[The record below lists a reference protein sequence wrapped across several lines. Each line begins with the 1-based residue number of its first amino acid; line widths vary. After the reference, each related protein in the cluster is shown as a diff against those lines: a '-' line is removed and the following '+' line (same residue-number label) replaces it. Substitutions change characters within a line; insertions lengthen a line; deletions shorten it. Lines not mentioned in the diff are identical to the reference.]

1 MTMKPSPELN
11 PSRRQL
17 LLALAGGTALSACGE
32 GGSDEALSEQPNSHP
47 LGIGAGGTG
56 IVRSSF
62 LSAAINA
69 VGPINVGGVQLATG
83 GALLTDGDGL
93 SLREN
98 EIEPGMTARVR
109 AGQIIT
115 VAGRN
120 LALAKSLVVDTQL
133 RGEATWLDAQTAI
146 ILGQRVKLP
155 PSTPGLSG
163 IGAGGTGRN
172 LRVWGQ
178 LDLARSQVV
187 ASRVA
192 LARPGDTDMLRGLLS
207 GIDRAA
213 GTLQVGS
220 LRAYAADATL
230 LPAGLELGSL
240 VRLVVGAAR
249 ADGSLALLALR
260 EDAVRPPEG
269 SRVEL
274 EGRVTQFS
282 SAQRFALDGVAVD
295 ASQAVFEGLA
305 NLAVGAEASVSGR
318 MSGGLL
324 VAREVH
330 AQAAEQLEFKGRI
343 DALDVLSQ
351 TISVGGMLLHWSSA
365 TRFVSSSAKDLRVGR
380 QLAGLA
386 RWVPGQAALE
396 ASRLSVEK

>member
-1 MTMKPSPELN
+1 MKPSPELN
-11 PSRRQL
+11 PSRRHL
-17 LLALAGGTALSACGE
+17 LLALAGGAALSACGG
-32 GGSDEALSEQPNSHP
+32 GGSDEALIEQPTSHP

-56 IVRSSF
+56 IVRGSF
-62 LSAAINA
+62 LSAAVNA

-83 GALLTDGDGL
+83 GALLSDGDGQ

-115 VAGRN
+115 VAGRK
-120 LALAKSLVVDTQL
+120 LALAQSLVVDTQL
-133 RGEATWLDAQTAI
+133 RGVPTWLDAQTAI

-155 PSTPGLSG
+155 PSIPGLSG

-178 LDLARSQVV
+178 LDLARSEVV

-213 GTLQVGS
+213 GTVQVGS
-220 LRAYAADATL
+220 LQAYAADAAL
-230 LPAGLELGSL
+230 LPAGLELGAV

-249 ADGSLALLALR
+249 TDGSLALLALR
-260 EDAVRPPEG
+260 EDAVHPPEG

-274 EGRVTQFS
+274 AGRVTQFS

-295 ASQAVFEGLA
+295 ASQALFEGLA
-305 NLAVGAEASVSGR
+305 NLAAGAEASVSGR
-318 MSGGLL
+318 MIGGVL
-324 VAREVH
+324 VASEVH
-330 AQAAEQLEFKGRI
+330 AQAAEPLEFSGRI
-343 DALDVLSQ
+343 DALDVLRQ

>member
-1 MTMKPSPELN
+1 MKPSPELN

-17 LLALAGGTALSACGE
+17 LLAIAGGAALSACG
-32 GGSDEALSEQPNSHP
+32 GGDSGEALSEQPNSHP

-83 GALLTDGDGL
+83 GALLTDGDGQ

-120 LALAKSLVVDTQL
+120 LALAKSLEVDTQL

-155 PSTPGLSG
+155 PSVPGLSG

-213 GTLQVGS
+213 GTVQVGS
-220 LRAYAADATL
+220 LQAYAADAAM
-230 LPAGLELGSL
+230 LPAGLELGAV

-249 ADGSLALLALR
+249 ADGSLALLVLR

-305 NLAVGAEASVSGR
+305 NLAVGAEASVSGK

-330 AQAAEQLEFKGRI
+330 AQAAEPLEFSGRI
-343 DALDVLSQ
+343 DALDVLRQ
-351 TISVGGMLLHWSSA
+351 TINVGGMLLHWSST